1 VHLIACPR
9 LLRGL
14 ELVAPEP
21 TDVARVETL
30 GGGTGPADE
39 IFVLVS
45 EGLRALVVAASCRID
60 ENREDI
66 FWSPFPW
73 GASRER

>member
-1 VHLIACPR
+1 
-9 LLRGL
+9 
-14 ELVAPEP
+14 
-21 TDVARVETL
+21 
-30 GGGTGPADE
+30 
-39 IFVLVS
+39 VS
-45 EGLRALVVAASCRID
+45 GGLRALVVAASCRID